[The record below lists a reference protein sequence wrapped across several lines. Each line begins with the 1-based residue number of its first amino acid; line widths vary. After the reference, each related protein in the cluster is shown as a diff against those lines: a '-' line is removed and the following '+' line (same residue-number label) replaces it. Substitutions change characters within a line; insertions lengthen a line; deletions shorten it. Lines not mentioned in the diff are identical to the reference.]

1 MVRGKE
7 SCRFVFS
14 IDVIQRSVTVEV
26 DEADLEMVE
35 LSGRSYPKLRFF
47 IQRSAGFSWLH

>member
-14 IDVIQRSVTVEV
+14 IDVIQRSVALDV
-26 DEADLEMVE
+26 DEADLEMV
-35 LSGRSYPKLRFF
+35 RTLRAVLRKTQVFHSEKCRF
-47 IQRSAGFSWLH
+47 